1 MSKIQKQ
8 FLNIFI
14 RYFILIIL
22 ALPGFAIFYFVFAP
36 LTIYPIYFLLN
47 FFFDVSLTGDIIFI
61 NKIPIELIGAC
72 IAGSA
77 YYLLSILNLST
88 SKIKLQKRI
97 KMIFLSFGVFLIL
110 NILRIFFMSLI
121 FMSGSSLFDLAHKL
135 FWYIGSIVFVV
146 GIWFTEVKLFKI
158 KEIPFYSDI
167 KFLYKQ
173 SKK

>member
-1 MSKIQKQ
+1 MKKVSRQ
-8 FLNIFI
+8 FLDIVT
-14 RYFILIIL
+14 RYFILIFL

-36 LTIYPIYFLLN
+36 LTIYPTYFLLSL
-47 FFFDVSLTGDIIFI
+47 FFDVSLMGNIIFI

-88 SKIKLQKRI
+88 PKIKLQKRV
-97 KMIFLSFGVFLIL
+97 KMIFLSFGIFLII
-110 NILRIFFMSLI
+110 NILRIFLMSVL
-121 FMSGSSLFDLAHKL
+121 FMSGSSFFDITHRL

-146 GIWFTEVKLFKI
+146 GIWFSEVKLFKI